1 MTVTRRVPFP
11 GVVLPVSALIA
22 AVAAWWALTVALAI
36 PPFLLPSPPAV
47 AARLAGNPDLYL
59 RNAVTTLQKILVGGA
74 VGITVGFSLAL
85 VVWAVPLLKR
95 AVYPYLVAMRVL
107 PKIAVAPIFLI
118 YFGVGFETA
127 VVFVSVI
134 VFFPVVVG
142 TAAGLDRAPDSHLD
156 LLRSVDAGPVR
167 TFLAVR
173 LPHALPDVFAGV
185 KQSVTLAVVGAVVA
199 EWILSNDGLGSL
211 ILAASENVQVDVMLA
226 ALAVL
231 LSVGLLLY
239 GGVALCYRAVAWEYS
254 SD

>member
-1 MTVTRRVPFP
+1 MSVVQRVPAP
-11 GVVLPVSALIA
+11 GVVLPLTGL
-22 AVAAWWALTVALAI
+22 AVAIGVWWMFTVVFAV
-36 PPFLLPSPPAV
+36 PPFLLPSPAAV

-59 RNAVTTLQKILVGGA
+59 TNALDTLWKIAVGGS
-74 VGITVGFSLAL
+74 VGVVAGFALAL
-85 VVWAVPLLKR
+85 AVWAIPVLDR
-95 AVYPYLVAMRVL
+95 AVYPYLVAARVL

-118 YFGVGFETA
+118 YFGVGFDTA
-127 VVFVSVI
+127 ILFVAVI

-142 TAAGLDRAPDSHLD
+142 TAAGLDRTPDAHLD
-156 LLRSVDAGPVR
+156 LLRSVDADPVR

-211 ILAASENVQVDVMLA
+211 ILVASENVQVDVMLA

-231 LSVGLLLY
+231 IAMGLLLY
-239 GGVALCYRAVAWEYS
+239 GGVTLCYRAVVWQ
-254 SD
+254 